1 MRNAKRIEFF
11 ILTGAVEYDHCA
23 RMGMKVEQ
31 IIEQGSGAQ
40 NEDYLISGHDV
51 FGVFDGSTSLD
62 GAFFGDGRSGGAMA
76 SSIAGQAFLGGS
88 EPLTGL
94 GALANDSIRA
104 EMERCGVD
112 FSRRCG
118 LWSTSAAVV
127 RLRNGAVE
135 WFQTGDCQVVF
146 IGKDGG
152 YKVAARREDHDF
164 PTLSLIREKGRHHP
178 EVRKLVEKI
187 RQDMN
192 RSYGVLNGERE
203 AVDFFRTGMED
214 ARDIKTV
221 LIFTDGLD
229 VPCPVPQK
237 YKDFSCLVRMSRE
250 RGLRGLRDHV
260 RNREASDPDMLAFPR
275 FKKHDD
281 IAAIAIHF

>member
-1 MRNAKRIEFF
+1 MQNAKRIEFF
-11 ILTGAVEYDHCA
+11 VLTDGFENDHCD

-31 IIEQGSGAQ
+31 ILEQGSGTQ
-40 NEDYLISGHDV
+40 NEDYLISENDV

-62 GAFFGDGRSGGAMA
+62 EAFFDGRSGGAMA

-104 EMERCGVD
+104 QMERCGVD

-127 RLRNGAVE
+127 RLRNGVIE
-135 WFQTGDCQVVF
+135 WFQTGDSQVVF
-146 IGKDGG
+146 IGQDGNHR
-152 YKVAARREDHDF
+152 VATRREDHDF
-164 PTLSLIREKGRHHP
+164 PTLSMIREKGRHHP
-178 EVRKLVEKI
+178 EVRKLVETI

-203 AVDFFRTGMED
+203 AVDFFRTGMEE

-221 LIFTDGLD
+221 LLFTDGLD
-229 VPCPVPQK
+229 VPCPTPK
-237 YKDFSCLVRMSRE
+237 RFKDFSSLVNLAAE
-250 RGLRGLRDHV
+250 LGLDGLRDHV
-260 RNREASDPDMLAFPR
+260 RGREAADPDMKLYPR
-275 FKKHDD
+275 FKQHDD